1 MTKIDWTDLHIFLA
15 IVEAGSISGAA
26 KALNMSQ
33 PTVGR
38 HLNALEDAAGT
49 SLFARS
55 TRALKLTDSGEAI
68 LENARRM
75 GVEALTIERLLE
87 GHVKTL
93 SGLVKIT
100 AVEGLGTH
108 WLPREIAIFNERY
121 PDITIEIQI
130 GNRVV
135 DLQRRE
141 ADIALRLV
149 RPYQGDLIAK
159 KLTSYG
165 FGLYADKGYLERH
178 GVPVGVE
185 DLAQHQMVG
194 MPHQVFRDIGFGAD
208 EWEHISQA
216 KTVVQTNSPSA
227 HIEATCAGLGIGL
240 HSHRWASSYSNL
252 LRVLPQINLDKVGVW
267 IVSHEDLRHSARIRA
282 VFDFLSERIIAQKSL
297 FEEGRRP

>member
-1 MTKIDWTDLHIFLA
+1 MTKIDWTDLNIFLA
-15 IVEAGSISGAA
+15 IVNAGSISGAA
-26 KALNMSQ
+26 KALGISQ

-38 HLNALEDAAGT
+38 HLNALEDVAGT

-55 TRALKLTDSGEAI
+55 TRALKLTDSGQAI

-75 GVEALTIERLLE
+75 GVEAQTIERLLE

-93 SGLVKIT
+93 SGLVKIA

-108 WLPREIAIFNERY
+108 WLPREIAMFNERY

-135 DLQRRE
+135 DLQQRE
-141 ADIALRLV
+141 ADIALRLI
-149 RPYQGDLIAK
+149 RPYQGDLITK
-159 KLTSYG
+159 KLTRYG
-165 FGLYADKGYLERH
+165 FGLYADEGYLKRH
-178 GVPVGVE
+178 GTPALLE
-185 DLAQHQMVG
+185 DLAEHQLVG
-194 MPHQVFRDIGFGAD
+194 MPKGVFHGIGFSD
-208 EWEHISQA
+208 EDWAYLDQA

-227 HIEATCAGLGIGL
+227 HIEATSTGLGIGL

-252 LRVLPQINLDKVGVW
+252 VRVLPEVNLDKVGVW

-297 FEEGRRP
+297 FEEGRR